1 MSGETVDCGR
11 RGFLF
16 RALHENLLEPLAET
30 RRQIAETVRLEADE
44 RVYES
49 ELLAFGPDMLAD
61 TAQRSG
67 IATGDADYTRVAK
80 ILAQRPRDEE
90 SQVSCPEENNWEK
103 RDAAAR

>member
-1 MSGETVDCGR
+1 MNGETVDRGR

-16 RALHENLLEPLAET
+16 RALRENLLEPLAET
-30 RRQIAETVRLEADE
+30 RREVAEAVRLEADE

-49 ELLAFGPDMLAD
+49 ELLAFGPDLLAD

-80 ILAQRPRDEE
+80 ALAQQTLENGMQHGGLEDSRD
-90 SQVSCPEENNWEK
+90 K
-103 RDAAAR
+103 DDAGAR